1 MRPTSFLP
9 TPSARRATSQ
19 LSYRSIKISIS
30 THALREEG
38 DETADNTY
46 NVYDDFYPRPP
57 RGGRPCTGLPAFR
70 PMRFLP
76 TPSARRATY
85 FGRKKAPPSSISTH
99 ALREEGDPRAI
110 AVRAKAF
117 QFLPTP
123 SARRATRGEILLVP
137 SSRFLPTPSARR
149 ATHRLHHHAGRQRIS
164 THALREEGD
173 PDRPV
178 LYRGRGYF
186 YPRPPR
192 GGRLG
197 CLADLF
203 PVGRFLPTPSARRA
217 TYELSAQHGA
227 GF

>member
-76 TPSARRATY
+76 TPSARRATRTGVSITPGSCY
-85 FGRKKAPPSSISTH
+85 FYPRPPRGGRPSTT
-99 ALREEGDPRAI
+99 RM
-110 AVRAKAF
+110 V
-117 QFLPTP
+117 
-123 SARRATRGEILLVP
+123 SASPI
-137 SSRFLPTPSARR
+137 FLPTPSARR
-149 ATHRLHHHAGRQRIS
+149 ATHRWGQPDSCCRIS

-173 PDRPV
+173 DADRLV
-178 LYRGRGYF
+178 
-186 YPRPPR
+186 
-192 GGRLG
+192 GGG
-197 CLADLF
+197 Q
-203 PVGRFLPTPSARRA
+203 VGFLPTPSARRA
-217 TYELSAQHGA
+217 TGEAPEQKGPRNISTHALREEGDVQFAVIKSWGKIFLPTPSARRA
-227 GF
+227 TPR